1 MSWEATICFQRIE
14 MMVEAWRRGRKS
26 EKLRKADLIMWM
38 ATFSKEGSLRK
49 EWEAETFPK
58 IPGSVARVEADG

>member
-1 MSWEATICFQRIE
+1 

-58 IPGSVARVEADG
+58 IHGSVARVEADG